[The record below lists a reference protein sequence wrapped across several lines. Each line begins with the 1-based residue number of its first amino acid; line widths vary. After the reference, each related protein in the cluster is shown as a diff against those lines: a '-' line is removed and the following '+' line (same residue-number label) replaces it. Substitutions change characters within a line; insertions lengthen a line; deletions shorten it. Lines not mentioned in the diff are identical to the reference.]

1 MTTNKKLNNNVFQ
14 NIVRDVV
21 KEELKPVKEDINLLK
36 TRVNTLNLKVNALDL
51 KMDSVE
57 DNLKDTFRE
66 YVDKVLV
73 SQDQVMGELK
83 TIRQEQIMHQ
93 GQHDDLNGL
102 PEKVEKLAALIQA
115 G

>member
-1 MTTNKKLNNNVFQ
+1 MTTNKKSKNNVFQ

-36 TRVNTLNLKVNALDL
+36 VRINALDL

-66 YVDKVLV
+66 YVNKVLV
-73 SQDQVMGELK
+73 GQDQVMGELQ

-102 PEKVEKLAALIQA
+102 PEKVEKLTALVQTS
-115 G
+115 